1 MNDQLRERADS
12 LRLIDVLFD
21 PTQTGASTRDPLEM
35 AKALH
40 ALPKRL
46 PPSQAFLP
54 DLLDG
59 LPAINRALA
68 DDLSLPV
75 RGRALAQNAAA
86 G

>member
-1 MNDQLRERADS
+1 
-12 LRLIDVLFD
+12 
-21 PTQTGASTRDPLEM
+21 M

-46 PPSQAFLP
+46 TPSQAFLP
-54 DLLDG
+54 SLLDG

-68 DDLSLPV
+68 DDLSMSI

-86 G
+86 AG